1 MGSSLSFGY
10 TAYDYDALLGLAF
23 ATAPLIA

>member
-1 MGSSLSFGY
+1 MGSSLSFGSA
-10 TAYDYDALLGLAF
+10 AYDYVALFGLAF

>member
-1 MGSSLSFGY
+1 MGSSLSFGS
-10 TAYDYDALLGLAF
+10 AARDWIALFGLAF